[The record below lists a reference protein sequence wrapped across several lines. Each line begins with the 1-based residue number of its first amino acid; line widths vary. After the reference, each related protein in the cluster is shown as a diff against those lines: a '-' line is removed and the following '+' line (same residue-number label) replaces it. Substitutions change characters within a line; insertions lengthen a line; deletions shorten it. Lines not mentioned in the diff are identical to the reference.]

1 MNDSALIF
9 DDVTFHYPSTD
20 AGIDHFSVHLEPGA
34 RVALVGESGSGK
46 TTAARLGLGLLP
58 AQSGSVTFAGMPVRS
73 RSRSIMRNFRSHVQ
87 AVFQDPYSSLNPRM
101 RVGAIVA
108 EPLHALKAASGA
120 RAREMVHEALRLVG
134 VDPQRA
140 DEYPRTFSGGQRQRI
155 AIARALVS
163 EPSVIIADE
172 PVSAL
177 DMATRASVMEMIDS
191 ITRERG
197 MSLLLVSHDLATV
210 ASACD
215 TIVVLKDGY
224 VEDRGPTRRVLSAP
238 EGDYARALI
247 AAIPRLPSGT
257 D

>member
-1 MNDSALIF
+1 
-9 DDVTFHYPSTD
+9 
-20 AGIDHFSVHLEPGA
+20 
-34 RVALVGESGSGK
+34 
-46 TTAARLGLGLLP
+46 
-58 AQSGSVTFAGMPVRS
+58 
-73 RSRSIMRNFRSHVQ
+73 
-87 AVFQDPYSSLNPRM
+87 
-101 RVGAIVA
+101 
-108 EPLHALKAASGA
+108 
-120 RAREMVHEALRLVG
+120 MVHEALRLVG

-215 TIVVLKDGY
+215 TIVVLKDGH